1 MEVISVI
8 VMFIFGNMN
17 DQEHR
22 MTQYVPMES
31 LSSCMK
37 EVRILKK
44 KETDYT
50 KDAFCGPALVEL
62 SDDGEILTLH
72 TELPEGAKMVK
83 KEISK
88 EAFKRWTLRSKEKWN
103 NKFFLHVSALEEA
116 GIETLQEGEAVSF
129 DIGENRGKENAINVK
144 KVS

>member
-37 EVRILKK
+37 EVRLLKK

-50 KDAFCGPALVEL
+50 KDVFCGPALVEL

-72 TELPEGAKMVK
+72 TTLPEGAKMIK

-88 EAFKRWTLRSKEKWN
+88 EAFERWTLRSKEKWN
-103 NKFFLHVSALEEA
+103 NK
-116 GIETLQEGEAVSF
+116 
-129 DIGENRGKENAINVK
+129 
-144 KVS
+144 

>member
-22 MTQYVPMES
+22 MRQYVPMES

-50 KDAFCGPALVEL
+50 KNAFCGPALGEL
-62 SDDGEILTLH
+62 SDDGVILTLH
-72 TELPEGAKMVK
+72 TERPEGAKMVR
-83 KEISK
+83 KEISR

-103 NKFFLHVSALEEA
+103 NK
-116 GIETLQEGEAVSF
+116 
-129 DIGENRGKENAINVK
+129 
-144 KVS
+144 